1 MKSLSGRFGRRV
13 SRPSGRASV
22 ERIVDRSKVPRL
34 RCRVTHDGIQTLR
47 NTLLDPYEHIPRSVV
62 ATANDYAAGTTFPER
77 AHGRGQFAFAS
88 RGTISVST
96 PHGRWLVPPQRACW
110 VPAGVRHEMT
120 MTGPVTMLNAFVS
133 EDAARAAGLSDQC
146 GVYGVSPLLRQ
157 LIDDAIDL
165 PAMYDVDGRAGKLM
179 ALLIA
184 EIAQMP
190 RLSLHAPLPTDARLG
205 KICRHLFASPS
216 IAADLDRMATD
227 VGVSRRTFTRLFRAQ
242 TGMSFAA
249 WRQQVCMLAAITRLS
264 DGQPVTRVALDLGYA
279 SASAF
284 TSAFRRILGETPSRY
299 LEARR

>member
-1 MKSLSGRFGRRV
+1 MS
-13 SRPSGRASV
+13 
-22 ERIVDRSKVPRL
+22 
-34 RCRVTHDGIQTLR
+34 
-47 NTLLDPYEHIPRSVV
+47 NTLPDPYDHIPRSVV
-62 ATANDYAAGTTFPER
+62 VTANDYPAGTTFPEH

-110 VPAGVRHEMT
+110 VPPGVRHEMT
-120 MTGPVTMLNAFVS
+120 MTGAVTMLNTFVS
-133 EDAARAAGLSDQC
+133 GDAARAAGLPDQC

-179 ALLIA
+179 ALLVA
-184 EIAQMP
+184 EIATMP
-190 RLSLHAPLPTDARLG
+190 RLSLHAPLPADARLAS
-205 KICRHLFASPS
+205 ICRHLFASPS
-216 IAADLDRMATD
+216 IAADLDQVATHA
-227 VGVSRRTFTRLFRAQ
+227 GVSRRTFTRLFRAQ
-242 TGMSFAA
+242 TGVSFAA

-264 DGQPVTRVALDLGYA
+264 DGQPVTRVALELGYA

-284 TSAFRRILGETPSRY
+284 TSAFRRILGDTPSRY

>member
-1 MKSLSGRFGRRV
+1 M
-13 SRPSGRASV
+13 
-22 ERIVDRSKVPRL
+22 
-34 RCRVTHDGIQTLR
+34 R
-47 NTLLDPYEHIPRSVV
+47 NTLLDLCEDIPRSVV
-62 ATANDYAAGTTFPER
+62 VTANDYAAGTTFPER
-77 AHGRGQFAFAS
+77 AHWRGQFAFAS
-88 RGTISVST
+88 RGTIGVAT

-120 MTGPVTMLNAFVS
+120 MTGPVTMLNTFVS
-133 EDAARAAGLSDQC
+133 EDAAEGAGLPDQC

-179 ALLIA
+179 ALLVA
-184 EIAQMP
+184 EIATMP
-190 RLSLHAPLPTDARLG
+190 RLSLHAPLPADARLA

-216 IAADLDRMATD
+216 IAADLDQVATD
-227 VGVSRRTFTRLFRAQ
+227 AGVSRRTFTRLFRAQ
-242 TGMSFAA
+242 TGVSFAA

-299 LEARR
+299 LEVRR

>member
-1 MKSLSGRFGRRV
+1 M
-13 SRPSGRASV
+13 
-22 ERIVDRSKVPRL
+22 
-34 RCRVTHDGIQTLR
+34 R

-62 ATANDYAAGTTFPER
+62 ATATDYAAGTTVPAH
-77 AHGRGQFAFAS
+77 AHGRGQFAIAS

-110 VPAGVRHEMT
+110 VPAGVLHEMT
-120 MTGPVTMLNAFVS
+120 TTGPVTMLNAFVS
-133 EDAARAAGLSDQC
+133 EDTARAAGLPDQC

-157 LIDDAIDL
+157 LIDEAIDL

-184 EIAQMP
+184 EIATMP
-190 RLSLHAPLPTDARLG
+190 RLSLHAPLPTDARLA

-216 IAADLDRMATD
+216 IAADLDRVATD
-227 VGVSRRTFTRLFRAQ
+227 AGVSRRTFTRLFRAQ
-242 TGMSFAA
+242 TGVSFAA
-249 WRQQVCMLAAITRLS
+249 WRQQVCMLAAIARLS